1 VVFSVRK
8 VKERKKAY
16 ELADPLPEG
25 QVMKDLSGNMW
36 KLGKAFATG
45 GFGLIYEGINTD
57 QTTRRCI
64 TATSKNTYPSDG
76 TTADCFMEKFIQ
88 SDFG

>member
-1 VVFSVRK
+1 MVFSVRK

-25 QVMKDLSGNMW
+25 QVMKDLSGNLW

-45 GFGLIYEGINTD
+45 GFGLIYEGINT
-57 QTTRRCI
+57 RHGI
-64 TATSKNTYPSDG
+64 KY
-76 TTADCFMEKFIQ
+76 I
-88 SDFG
+88 